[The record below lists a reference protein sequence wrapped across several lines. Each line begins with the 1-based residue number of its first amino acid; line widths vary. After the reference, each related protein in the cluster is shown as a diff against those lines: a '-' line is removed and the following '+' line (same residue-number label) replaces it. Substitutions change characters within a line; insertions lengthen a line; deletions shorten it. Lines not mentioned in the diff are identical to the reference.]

1 MNIEEICRIAALMEK
16 HDLSEFSVESEDV
29 KLAIKRKS
37 SDVQQVAF
45 PQQFMAHPM
54 QNMHPHA
61 AAPQPQPS
69 APEKPAEAPTETPAE
84 PNVLTVNS
92 PIVGTFYRSPSPDA
106 DVFVKVG
113 DRVSEDS
120 VVCIVEAMKVMNE
133 IKAEQSGVIKKV
145 LVENA
150 SPVEFGQPLFELEPE
165 S

>member
-1 MNIEEICRIAALMEK
+1 MNIEEICRVAALMEK

-29 KLAIKRKS
+29 KLAIKRNN

-45 PQQFMAHPM
+45 PQQFMGHPM
-54 QNMHPHA
+54 QNVQTH
-61 AAPQPQPS
+61 AAPQPQAS
-69 APEKPAEAPTETPAE
+69 APEKSAEASTEPPVE
-84 PNVLTVNS
+84 PKVLTVNS

-106 DVFVKVG
+106 DMFVKVG

-133 IKAEQSGVIKKV
+133 IKAEQAGVIKKV
-145 LVENA
+145 LIENA